1 VYIHVACFAIRSR
14 AKSSVGQVALRT
26 ALKRFEVIQ
35 LSGFGFGT
43 AERGSL
49 PEGVFK
55 SAHRVDPP

>member
-1 VYIHVACFAIRSR
+1 
-14 AKSSVGQVALRT
+14 
-26 ALKRFEVIQ
+26 LKRFEVIQ
-35 LSGFGFGT
+35 LSASGFGFGT